1 MTMMQVLLGAS
12 IFNVSPISAMIE
24 IPIYKKEPLE
34 GETLVPRVFVPSEK
48 IDLIAAEKANPGSS
62 PFF

>member
-1 MTMMQVLLGAS
+1 MTMMQVLLGAAA
-12 IFNVSPISAMIE
+12 SPIISAMIE

-34 GETLVPRVFVPSEK
+34 GEETLVPRVFAHSEH
-48 IDLIAAEKANPGSS
+48 IGLIAAEKANPGSS